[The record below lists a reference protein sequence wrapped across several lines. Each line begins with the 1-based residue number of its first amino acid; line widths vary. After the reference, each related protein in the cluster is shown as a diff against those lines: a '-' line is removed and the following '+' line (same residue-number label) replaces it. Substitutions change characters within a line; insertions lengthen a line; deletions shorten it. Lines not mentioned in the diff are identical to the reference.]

1 MFVAR
6 EIEQLS
12 WLSQYLSRFAKG
24 VRRQREEWE
33 GAGVRVSLHLYL
45 TKKKNVE
52 KSPSILL
59 KRLRQRNFDNLRKE
73 VEDRDT
79 LKELG
84 EAEQEQLEGE
94 EKQEEAEDTRDM

>member
-1 MFVAR
+1 M
-6 EIEQLS
+6 
-12 WLSQYLSRFAKG
+12 
-24 VRRQREEWE
+24 
-33 GAGVRVSLHLYL
+33 RVSLHLYL

-59 KRLRQRNFDNLRKE
+59 KRLRQRNFNNLRKE

-79 LKELG
+79 LKEMG